1 MRQVFPLFCRVI
13 NEEQFGFNT
22 NLRMA
27 FQKLEGDD
35 VCWEIFVSVSVI
47 VVHLFAVH
55 HGQNR
60 RAWHVGHI

>member
-1 MRQVFPLFCRVI
+1 MKQVLPVFRRDI

-27 FQKLEGDD
+27 FQNLEGDD
-35 VCWEIFVSVSVI
+35 ACWEIFVSVSVI
-47 VVHLFAVH
+47 VVHLSAVH

-60 RAWHVGHI
+60 RAWRVGHI

>member
-1 MRQVFPLFCRVI
+1 MRQVFPLFCSDI

-35 VCWEIFVSVSVI
+35 ICWGIFVSVSVI
-47 VVHLFAVH
+47 VVHLSAVY